1 MAEQVLEEY
10 DAKLDTKRRC
20 IIHGIPAFDRFHVK
34 VFASG
39 RIEMTPRV
47 LAKPE
52 ELSKNTLRM
61 IYGSVNNLKKGKAGK
76 AVDFD
81 KYSDYLKDEE

>member
-1 MAEQVLEEY
+1 MQILEEY
-10 DAKLDTKRRC
+10 EAKLDAKRRC
-20 IIHGIPAFDRFHVK
+20 VIHGIPAFDHFHVK
-34 VFASG
+34 AFASG
-39 RIEMTPRV
+39 RIEMTPGV

-52 ELSKNTLRM
+52 ELSENTLRT
-61 IYGSVNNLKKGKAGK
+61 IYSSVNNLKKGNAGK